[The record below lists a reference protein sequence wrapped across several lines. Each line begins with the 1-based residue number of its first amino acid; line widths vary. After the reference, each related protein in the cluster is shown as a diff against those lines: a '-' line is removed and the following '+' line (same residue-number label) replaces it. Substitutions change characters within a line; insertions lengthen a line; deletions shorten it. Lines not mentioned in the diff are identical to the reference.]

1 LAVGLMLATIAR
13 QAAAHARRAAAAA
26 SVERTRFFAM
36 ACHDLRQPLHALGLL
51 VQILRAHHPDP
62 RGAALAH
69 VMHEAVDDLDR
80 LFGILLDASQLE
92 LGRFESAPQA
102 VDLAE
107 LKARLHLQFEP
118 EALEKGLVFGIRG
131 FRHTVRA
138 DPVYLERV
146 LRNLLAN
153 AIRSTPDGGVLVTAR
168 LRRGDVILQV
178 WDSGV
183 GMSQAALA
191 MLRDDCAQAAA
202 PSPSLS
208 ASLAGDGT
216 GSARGSGPRHG
227 LGLAIVKR
235 LALLMDAPLAVR
247 SQPGRGTVVSITLP
261 RVSTSAP
268 GPAPN

>member
-1 LAVGLMLATIAR
+1 MPQTIAR

-51 VQILRAHHPDP
+51 VEVLRARHPDP
-62 RGAALAH
+62 QGAPLAH
-69 VMHEAVDDLDR
+69 LMHAAVDDLDR
-80 LFGILLDASQLE
+80 LFGVLLDASQLE
-92 LGRFESAPQA
+92 LGRFESAPQS
-102 VDLAE
+102 VCLTE
-107 LKARLHLQFEP
+107 LKARLCFQFEP
-118 EALEKGLVFGIRG
+118 EALEKGLMFGIRG

-138 DPVYLERV
+138 DPVHLERV

-153 AIRSTPDGGVLVTAR
+153 AIRCTHDGGVLLTAR

-183 GMSQAALA
+183 GMSNAALA
-191 MLRDDCAQAAA
+191 TIQDDPTQAAA
-202 PSPSLS
+202 LSPSLS
-208 ASLAGDGT
+208 ASPAGDGT
-216 GSARGSGPRHG
+216 GSARMSGPRHG

-261 RVSTSAP
+261 RVSRPAP